1 MNDTHEKPFIIA
13 KFPDEEN
20 GVALIHES
28 WLDGDICYWPKD
40 TGKIQSLVKNGEQPT
55 SEWRRLRCIP
65 IGWFASY
72 DHARKRLPEAEELSD
87 LYSEIEQPKRRRR
100 RARRYSTDSDSDDSY
115 QFAVSLPLPS
125 PPASA
130 SPLHPKQRPDRN
142 TELLNRST
150 LCGTQDRSHNQVT
163 KARLDQFRR
172 HKTAR
177 SESALQCRDPQA
189 SDSAMPSC
197 STAGSDFR
205 AGTPHFSAATGL
217 VPLQNEPQ
225 ATRSDHVTPN
235 FFKEI
240 LRLLHIIQFKL
251 NEHALKL
258 ELLTTLV
265 SNSNDENILVSGESF
280 GPFNEL
286 ATFLDFD
293 ASVASSEEKKKRLMV
308 SWGKYGGSSGPDMTR
323 RILVGLLSDDIA
335 VQYSFKGG
343 KGKRKFNELACWE
356 IIKETVKAQG
366 KLSGA
371 TDYDVEQTVKSWLAH
386 SKERLDKAA
395 KNFGVTSSPL
405 AQYRSR

>member
-1 MNDTHEKPFIIA
+1 
-13 KFPDEEN
+13 
-20 GVALIHES
+20 
-28 WLDGDICYWPKD
+28 
-40 TGKIQSLVKNGEQPT
+40 
-55 SEWRRLRCIP
+55 
-65 IGWFASY
+65 
-72 DHARKRLPEAEELSD
+72 LPEAEELSD
-87 LYSEIEQPKRRRR
+87 LHSEIEQPKRRRR
-100 RARRYSTDSDSDDSY
+100 RARRYSTDSNSDDSY
-115 QFAVSLPLPS
+115 QFAVSLPLQS

-130 SPLHPKQRPDRN
+130 SPLHPKQHPDHN

-150 LCGTQDRSHNQVT
+150 PCGTQDRSHNQVT
-163 KARLDQFRR
+163 KTRLDQFRR

-205 AGTPHFSAATGL
+205 AGTPRFSAATGL
-217 VPLQNEPQ
+217 VPLQIEPQ

-235 FFKEI
+235 FLKEI

-286 ATFLDFD
+286 TKFLNFD

-308 SWGKYGGSSGPDMTR
+308 SWGKYGGGGGSSGPDW
-323 RILVGLLSDDIA
+323 RILVGLFSDDVA
-335 VQYSFKGG
+335 VRYSFKGG
-343 KGKRKFNELACWE
+343 KGKRKFNELTCWE

-395 KNFGVTSSPL
+395 KKVSMCLPPSPT
-405 AQYRSR
+405 A

>member
-1 MNDTHEKPFIIA
+1 MSLSLISVRLTPDNRSQHQGRKLPFRWLSCLVSSSA
-13 KFPDEEN
+13 ASAAALCDEAPGPIPPRELRHK
-20 GVALIHES
+20 A
-28 WLDGDICYWPKD
+28 
-40 TGKIQSLVKNGEQPT
+40 
-55 SEWRRLRCIP
+55 RRLRRLKQTRSMT
-65 IGWFASY
+65 ATSY

-115 QFAVSLPLPS
+115 QFAAVPQQEVISGQEPPILVLQQGWCHSKMSLR
-125 PPASA
+125 
-130 SPLHPKQRPDRN
+130 Q
-142 TELLNRST
+142 
-150 LCGTQDRSHNQVT
+150 
-163 KARLDQFRR
+163 
-172 HKTAR
+172 
-177 SESALQCRDPQA
+177 
-189 SDSAMPSC
+189 
-197 STAGSDFR
+197 
-205 AGTPHFSAATGL
+205 L
-217 VPLQNEPQ
+217 VPIMSLQ
-225 ATRSDHVTPN
+225 
-235 FFKEI
+235 EI
-240 LRLLHIIQFKL
+240 LPLLHIIQFKL

-395 KNFGVTSSPL
+395 KTRQKPSSHIAFCQRPTGGPCSPHAAVATGQAGPEPHRERVGVDERPP
-405 AQYRSR
+405 RSTKPWKRYVGHALERCQKGMGGASCTARVGGLTL